1 MKTPRQ
7 CAILVG
13 GLGTRLGVL
22 TADTPKPLLD
32 CGERPFLAW
41 VLREL
46 VRFGIEEVILLAGY
60 RSERVET
67 FQRELSAWVP
77 KPLVCKISVE
87 PSPAG
92 TGGALWHARN
102 LLDDSFLLI
111 NGDSWFDTNLAR
123 FIAASVAAENATASV
138 LLRSMND
145 CSRYGTAELKGD
157 RIVAFRE
164 KTGASKPGLINAG
177 IYLFDKRLLDH
188 IAPVCSLE
196 KEVLPSLAE
205 QNQLVA
211 TVLDGFF
218 IDIGIP
224 ADYARAGQDLPQR
237 LLRPAVFLD
246 RDGVLNED
254 SGYVSSPD
262 RFQWLPGAKEAV
274 RLINDCGA
282 HAFIVTNQAGVAR
295 GFYTESDVEALH
307 RHVQQD
313 LILAGATIDDFR
325 FCPDHPEGVVE
336 RYRRH
341 SSWRK
346 PAAGMIL
353 DLLSAWNVD
362 PSRSILVGDK
372 DSDVQAAQAAGV
384 EGRLFTGGNVLAFIE
399 PLVRN
404 LCASEPLTPQSTSPA
419 DGAR

>member
-1 MKTPRQ
+1 VKTPRQ

-13 GLGTRLGVL
+13 GLGTRLGAL

-32 CGERPFLAW
+32 CGGRPFLAW

-60 RSERVET
+60 RSERVEA
-67 FQRELSAWVP
+67 FQRDLTNWIP
-77 KPLVCKISVE
+77 KPLDCKISVE
-87 PSPAG
+87 PTPAG

-123 FIAASVAAENATASV
+123 FIAASAAAENAAACV

-164 KTGASKPGLINAG
+164 KTGANTPGLINAG
-177 IYLFDKRLLDH
+177 IYLFDKALLDR
-188 IAPVCSLE
+188 ITPVCSLE
-196 KEVLPSLAE
+196 KEILPVLAQ
-205 QNQLVA
+205 QNQLAA

-224 ADYARAGQDLPQR
+224 ADYARAGHDLPQR

-254 SGYVSSPD
+254 CGYVGSPD
-262 RFQWLPGAKEAV
+262 RFQWLPGAKGAV

-307 RHVQQD
+307 RHIQQD

-325 FCPDHPEGVVE
+325 FCPDHPDGIVE
-336 RYRRH
+336 RYRRQ
-341 SSWRK
+341 SDWRK

-353 DLLSAWNVD
+353 DLLNAWNVD
-362 PSRSILVGDK
+362 PRRSILIGDK
-372 DSDVQAAQAAGV
+372 ESDIQAAQAAGI
-384 EGRLFTGGNVLAFIE
+384 EGHLYAEGNVLGFIE
-399 PLVRN
+399 PLVQR
-404 LCASEPLTPQSTSPA
+404 LCSAEPLTP
-419 DGAR
+419 R